1 MGERFKRT
9 AGEESD
15 HYQTLNTM
23 NIKKIVPKINISQI
37 INTGILILGIA
48 VLHECTTVN
57 KQDALQKPNIIV
69 ILADDLGVGDIQ
81 AHYPEN
87 KIPTPNL
94 DQLAREGMSFHDAHS
109 SSAVCSPT
117 RYGLLTGRYNW
128 RTPLQE
134 WVLACYEPPL
144 IEKERTTL
152 PEMLKENGYT
162 TACIG
167 KWHLGWNWQGEHPVS
182 YTHLRAHET

>member
-1 MGERFKRT
+1 MPLVKKFRT
-9 AGEESD
+9 A
-15 HYQTLNTM
+15 LF
-23 NIKKIVPKINISQI
+23 I
-37 INTGILILGIA
+37 IIA
-48 VLHECTTVN
+48 VGLTECSSV
-57 KQDALQKPNIIV
+57 KDGDIYQLPNIIV
-69 ILADDLGVGDIQ
+69 ILADDFGVGDIQ

-94 DQLAREGMSFHDAHS
+94 DKLAREGMSFLDAHS

-144 IEKERTTL
+144 IKKERTTL
-152 PEMLKENGYT
+152 PEMLKESGYT
-162 TACIG
+162 QIG
-167 KWHLGWNWQGEHPVS
+167 QVWVS
-182 YTHLRAHET
+182 